1 MFGPNNTHHI
11 KMASREKLDQVR
23 QAIEEGYE
31 VSQIADAL
39 GMEPEDVDA
48 AAREIFQSI
57 AKRQQST
64 PREHMFAEF
73 LLVAVGHMRKLHD
86 IATSEGVSSRDAVA
100 AIKTSWGIRT
110 AVMSEARRFG
120 VVSDGPGKAAGID
133 ISFIE
138 GMSDEEI
145 RHALMTL
152 PDKVKRLEREYKSV
166 NIMDVESGPMFG
178 VGTNLP
184 N

>member
-1 MFGPNNTHHI
+1 
-11 KMASREKLDQVR
+11 MASREQLTRVR
-23 QAIEEGYE
+23 EAIEEGRE
-31 VSQIADAL
+31 ISDIAEAL
-39 GMEPEDVDA
+39 GMEPDEVDS

-57 AKRQQST
+57 AKRLQGT

-73 LLVAVGHMRKLHD
+73 LLVATGHMRTLHN
-86 IATSEGVSSRDAVA
+86 IATKKGTAPRDAVA

-120 VVSDGPGKAAGID
+120 VVSDEAGQIAGID
-133 ISFIE
+133 VSFIE
-138 GMSDEEI
+138 NMSNEEI

-152 PDKVKRLEREYKSV
+152 PEKVKRLERDYKNL
-166 NIMDVESGPMFG
+166 NIMDVEAGPMFG
-178 VGTNLP
+178 VATANLP

>member
-1 MFGPNNTHHI
+1 
-11 KMASREKLDQVR
+11 MASREQLDLVR
-23 QAIEEGYE
+23 EAIEEGQE
-31 VSQIADAL
+31 ISQIAEKL

-57 AKRQQST
+57 AKRLQGT

-73 LLVAVGHMRKLHD
+73 LLVAVGHMRKLHE
-86 IATSEGVSSRDAVA
+86 IATREGTAPRDAVA

-120 VVSDGPGKAAGID
+120 VVSDGPGKVAGID

-138 GMSDEEI
+138 NMSDDEI

-152 PDKVKRLEREYKSV
+152 PEKVKRLEREYKSV

-178 VGTNLP
+178 VGTDLP

>member
-1 MFGPNNTHHI
+1 
-11 KMASREKLDQVR
+11 MASREQLDLVR
-23 QAIEEGYE
+23 EAIEEGQE
-31 VSQIADAL
+31 LSQIAEAL
-39 GMEPEDVDA
+39 GMKPEDVDA

-57 AKRQQST
+57 AKRLQGT

-73 LLVAVGHMRKLHD
+73 LLVAVGHMRNLHE
-86 IATSEGVSSRDAVA
+86 IATCKDTAPRDAVA

-120 VVSDGPGKAAGID
+120 VVSDGPGTVAGID

-138 GMSDEEI
+138 NMSDEEI

-152 PDKVKRLEREYKSV
+152 PEKVKRLDRDYKSV

-178 VGTNLP
+178 VGTDLP